1 MKQIIV
7 IKMGGIAIKH
17 LTEDTLI
24 QIKHWIQQ
32 NYQIIIVH
40 GGGNVI
46 ESLLIKAKHPTIKKD
61 GLRVTAK
68 EDLPIIKDALFNYIG
83 KGLASDLKAVNL
95 NVKQLREEQ
104 FLIIQADYLEYHQ
117 YGSVGK
123 NIQVN
128 VSAIQ
133 KYLNQNMIPVISS
146 IGSHQDDDLININA
160 DHLATAI
167 AIAMKAQKL
176 ILMTD
181 VQGVIEHGT
190 LIKRLNISDV
200 QSKIDNRIITGGM
213 IPKVESAVATIKA
226 GVNEVIIGNN
236 LLTGTII
243 EGNNK

>member
-1 MKQIIV
+1 MNQIIV

-24 QIKHWIQQ
+24 QIKNWIKQ
-32 NYQIIIVH
+32 NYQIVIVH
-40 GGGNVI
+40 GGGNII

-68 EDLPIIKDALFNYIG
+68 EDLPIIKDALFNHVG
-83 KGLASDLKAVNL
+83 KGLASNLKAVNI
-95 NVKQLREEQ
+95 NVEQLREDQ
-104 FLIIQADYLEYHQ
+104 LSIIQADYLNYHY
-117 YGSVGK
+117 YGSAGK
-123 NIQVN
+123 NIHVHID
-128 VSAIQ
+128 AIQ
-133 KYLNQNMIPVISS
+133 NYLNQNIIPVIGS
-146 IGSHQDDDLININA
+146 IGTHQDGNLININA

-167 AIAMKAQKL
+167 AIAMKARKL

-181 VQGVIEHGT
+181 VQGVIEQGT
-190 LIKRLNISDV
+190 LIKRLNISHV
-200 QSKIDNRIITGGM
+200 QSKIDNHIITGGM

-226 GVNEVIIGNN
+226 GVNEVIIGDN